1 MKWRVAENQGI
12 ELVKIARLALEKF
25 VSDGKIINRDI
36 SDKFSQRAGAFV
48 TLYYILE
55 PNEFSLRGCIG
66 YPLPIMSLWDSV
78 TTAAIKA
85 ATEDPRFRPLTKD
98 ELQNVI
104 IEVSILSN
112 PTLVEALQREN
123 VFEKI
128 DIGKHGLIFE
138 NPLGSSLLLPQVALE
153 HRWDEREFLENLCS
167 KAGLPVNTW
176 LSKNSRIYTFES
188 IIFREKSPH
197 GKVICVNSNP
207 AWSVFS
213 SQ

>member
-1 MKWRVAENQGI
+1 MNWRVAEDQGI
-12 ELVKIARLALEKF
+12 QLVKIARLALEKF
-25 VSDGKIINRDI
+25 VSEGEIINRDI

-48 TLYYILE
+48 TLYDILE
-55 PNEFSLRGCIG
+55 PKEFSLRGCIG
-66 YPLPIMSLWDSV
+66 YPLPRMSLWESV
-78 TTAAIKA
+78 TTAATKA
-85 ATEDPRFRPLTKD
+85 ATEDPRFRPLAKD

-112 PTLVEALQREN
+112 PILVEVQREN
-123 VFEKI
+123 IFEKI
-128 DIGKHGLIFE
+128 EIGKHGLIFE
-138 NPLGSSLLLPQVALE
+138 SPLGSSLLLPQVALE
-153 HRWDEREFLENLCS
+153 HGWDEREFLENLCR

-176 LSKNSRIYTFES
+176 LSQNSRIYTFEA
-188 IIFREKSPH
+188 IIFREESPH